1 MGKVF
6 GIYAKLRTINFPP
19 TIIVPSMALSLAQII
34 PQALLPEPTTGM
46 CNELAIKQQDPKAS
60 PLCQRGFQAELTRLK
75 PYTQKGEACLTGGL
89 QPFRSDRCSL
99 FLLYSHRGLQ
109 HIHM

>member
-1 MGKVF
+1 
-6 GIYAKLRTINFPP
+6 
-19 TIIVPSMALSLAQII
+19 MALSLAQII